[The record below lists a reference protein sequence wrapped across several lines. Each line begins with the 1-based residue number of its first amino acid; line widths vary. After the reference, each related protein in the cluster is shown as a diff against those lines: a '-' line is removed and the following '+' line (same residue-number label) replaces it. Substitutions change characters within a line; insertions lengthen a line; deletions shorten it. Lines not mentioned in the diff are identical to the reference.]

1 MEICIFKTHDNNKI
15 QKLKKFIFLA
25 LIFIISCRNE
35 HELTM
40 ERGIQYYEWDMIEHA
55 VIEFKHVTHALRS
68 KTKKLDF
75 SNIKLLSRAHH
86 NLAVAYA
93 KQEWYSEASIEAE
106 KAFELYPS
114 IDNKKV
120 LELIKKKLHP
130 ALDTLNKTIR

>member
-1 MEICIFKTHDNNKI
+1 MEICIFKTYDNNKI

-25 LIFIISCRNE
+25 LIFIISCKNE

-55 VIEFKHVTHALRS
+55 VIEFKHVTHALGS

-75 SNIKLLSRAHH
+75 STIKLLSRAHH

-93 KQEWYSEASIEAE
+93 KQEWYLEASIEAE

-130 ALDTLNKTIR
+130 ALDTLNKTIP

>member
-1 MEICIFKTHDNNKI
+1 MEICIFKTYDNNKI

-55 VIEFKHVTHALRS
+55 VIEFKHVTHALGA

-75 SNIKLLSRAHH
+75 STIKLLSRAHH

-130 ALDTLNKTIR
+130 ALDTLNKTIP